1 MGDIR
6 FPGFGIHLKDVPESF
21 MLFGLE
27 VKLYGFVIAIGFILA
42 YIIVTKE
49 AKRTGQDDELYV
61 DFMLW
66 MIIPAILGARLYYI
80 LFSLDSYIEPGKGI
94 GETIKDMINI
104 RQGGL
109 AIYGGIIAAVIVA
122 IIFCKKRKANLK
134 LMADTAT
141 MALLTGQI
149 IGRFG
154 NFFNREAFGDYTDS
168 IFRMEL
174 PVSYF
179 KGNGSLNGL
188 IAENIINDTMIN
200 NVVNVDG
207 AAWISVHPTFL
218 YEALW
223 NLGLL
228 IIIFV
233 YRKHKKFDGELALLY
248 VWGYGL
254 GRVWIE
260 ALRSDSLM
268 VPGINMKV
276 SQLVAA
282 VCVLVASVIIV
293 KKRFDYVKEMN
304 NASSAKK
311 TDGVKTDSA
320 KKADGSKKDNGAKKI
335 DSTKKA
341 DSSKKNSGTNDSD
354 SSK

>member
-6 FPGFGIHLKDVPESF
+6 FPGLGINLKDVPESF

-27 VKLYGFVIAIGFILA
+27 VKLYGFVIAIGFVLA
-42 YIIVTKE
+42 YIIVTRE

-80 LFSLDSYIEPGKGI
+80 LFSLDSYIQPGKGF
-94 GETIKDMINI
+94 GETVIDMINI

-109 AIYGGIIAAVIVA
+109 AIYGGIIAGVIVA
-122 IIFCKKRKANLK
+122 IIFCRKKKANIK
-134 LMADTAT
+134 LMADTVT

-168 IFRMEL
+168 IFRMCL

-179 KGNGSLNGL
+179 TGNGTLNGL
-188 IAENIINDTMIN
+188 VADGIINETMIN
-200 NVVNVDG
+200 NPVYYDNAV
-207 AAWISVHPTFL
+207 WISVHPTFL

-228 IIIFV
+228 IIIFI

-268 VPGINMKV
+268 IPGINMKV

-282 VCVLVASVIIV
+282 LCVLLASVIIV

-304 NASSAKK
+304 SSRDKK
-311 TDGVKTDSA
+311 
-320 KKADGSKKDNGAKKI
+320 
-335 DSTKKA
+335 
-341 DSSKKNSGTNDSD
+341 
-354 SSK
+354 

>member
-6 FPGFGIHLKDVPESF
+6 FPGLGIYLKDVPESF
-21 MLFGLE
+21 SLFGLE
-27 VKLYGFVIAIGFILA
+27 IKLYGFMIAIGFILA
-42 YIIVTKE
+42 YIIATRE

-66 MIIPAILGARLYYI
+66 MIIPAILGARIYYVI
-80 LFSLDSYIEPGKGI
+80 FSLDSYIEPGKGL
-94 GETIKDMINI
+94 GKTILDMINI

-122 IIFCKKRKANLK
+122 IVFCRKKKANIK

-154 NFFNREAFGDYTDS
+154 NFFNREAFGDYTNS
-168 IFRMEL
+168 LFRMCI

-188 IAENIINDTMIN
+188 VESGVINETMIN
-200 NVVNVDG
+200 NVVEIES

-223 NLGLL
+223 NLGVLLL
-228 IIIFV
+228 IFF

-268 VPGINMKV
+268 VPGLNMKV
-276 SQLVAA
+276 SQLLAA
-282 VCVLVASVIIV
+282 VCVIVASIILV
-293 KKRFDYVKEMN
+293 KKRFDYVKEMSN
-304 NASSAKK
+304 ESSPK
-311 TDGVKTDSA
+311 
-320 KKADGSKKDNGAKKI
+320 
-335 DSTKKA
+335 
-341 DSSKKNSGTNDSD
+341 KKNV
-354 SSK
+354 SKVE

>member
-1 MGDIR
+1 MMGDIR
-6 FPGFGIHLKDVPESF
+6 FPGLGIHLKDVPESF
-21 MLFGLE
+21 NLFGLE

-42 YIIVTKE
+42 YIVATKE
-49 AKRTGQDDELYV
+49 AKRTGQDDEIYV

-66 MIIPAILGARLYYI
+66 MIIPAILGARLYYV
-80 LFSLDSYIEPGKGI
+80 LFSLDSYIEPGKGFWQ
-94 GETIKDMINI
+94 TFKDIINI

-122 IIFCKKRKANLK
+122 IIFCRKKKVSIK
-134 LMADTAT
+134 LMADTAA
-141 MALLTGQI
+141 MPLLIGQI
-149 IGRFG
+149 VGRFG

-168 IFRMEL
+168 FFRMCL

-179 KGNGSLNGL
+179 NGNGSINGL
-188 IAENIINDTMIN
+188 REQGIINEAMVSNPVYFDN
-200 NVVNVDG
+200 

-228 IIIFV
+228 LVIFF
-233 YRKHKKFDGELALLY
+233 YRKNKKFDGELGLLY

-293 KKRFDYVKEMN
+293 KKRFDCVKEM
-304 NASSAKK
+304 ASEKE
-311 TDGVKTDSA
+311 
-320 KKADGSKKDNGAKKI
+320 
-335 DSTKKA
+335 TKK
-341 DSSKKNSGTNDSD
+341 K
-354 SSK
+354 

>member
-1 MGDIR
+1 MA
-6 FPGFGIHLKDVPESF
+6 
-21 MLFGLE
+21 
-27 VKLYGFVIAIGFILA
+27 YFVA
-42 YIIVTKE
+42 TRE
-49 AKRTGQDDELYV
+49 EKRSGQDEELYV

-66 MIIPAILGARLYYI
+66 MIIPAILGARLYYV
-80 LFSLDSYIEPGKGI
+80 LFSLDSYIEPGKGAWQ
-94 GETIKDMINI
+94 TFKDIINI

-122 IIFCKKRKANLK
+122 IIFCKRRKVSIK
-134 LMADTAT
+134 LMADTAA
-141 MALLTGQI
+141 MPLLIGQI

-168 IFRMEL
+168 VFRMCL

-179 KGNGSLNGL
+179 NGNGSMNSLVEDG
-188 IAENIINDTMIN
+188 IINQAMIS
-200 NVVNVDG
+200 NVVNYYDT
-207 AAWISVHPTFL
+207 AWISVHPTFL

-228 IIIFV
+228 LIIFF
-233 YRKHKKFDGELALLY
+233 YRKNKKFDGELGLLY

-282 VCVLVASVIIV
+282 ICVLVASVIIV
-293 KKRFDYVKEMN
+293 KKRFDYVKEMT
-304 NASSAKK
+304 SDKEAKEK
-311 TDGVKTDSA
+311 
-320 KKADGSKKDNGAKKI
+320 
-335 DSTKKA
+335 
-341 DSSKKNSGTNDSD
+341 
-354 SSK
+354 

>member
-6 FPGFGIHLKDVPESF
+6 FPGLGIHLKDVPESF
-21 MLFGLE
+21 NLFGLE

-42 YIIVTKE
+42 YIVVTRE

-66 MIIPAILGARLYYI
+66 MIIPAILGARIYYV
-80 LFSLDSYIEPGKGI
+80 LFSLDSYIEPGKGFWQ
-94 GETIKDMINI
+94 TFKDIVNI

-109 AIYGGIIAAVIVA
+109 AIYGGIIAAVVVA
-122 IIFCKKRKANLK
+122 IIFCKKKKVSIK
-134 LMADTAT
+134 LMADTAA
-141 MALLTGQI
+141 MPLLIGQI
-149 IGRFG
+149 VGRFG
-154 NFFNREAFGDYTDS
+154 NFFNREAFGDYTDGL
-168 IFRMEL
+168 FRMCL

-179 KGNGSLNGL
+179 NGNGSINGL
-188 IAENIINDTMIN
+188 REQGIINEAMVSNPVYFDN
-200 NVVNVDG
+200 

-223 NLGLL
+223 NLALL
-228 IIIFV
+228 LVIFL
-233 YRKHKKFDGELALLY
+233 YRKNKKFDGELGLLY

-282 VCVLVASVIIV
+282 ICVLVASVIIV
-293 KKRFDYVKEMN
+293 KKRFDYVKEMT
-304 NASSAKK
+304 SDKEVKK
-311 TDGVKTDSA
+311 K
-320 KKADGSKKDNGAKKI
+320 
-335 DSTKKA
+335 
-341 DSSKKNSGTNDSD
+341 
-354 SSK
+354 

>member
-1 MGDIR
+1 MYDIK
-6 FPGFGIHLKDVPESF
+6 FPGLGINLNDVPESF
-21 MLFGLE
+21 NLFGVE
-27 VKLYGFVIAIGFILA
+27 VKMYGFMIAIGFILA
-42 YIIVTKE
+42 YLIVTRE
-49 AKRTGQDDELYV
+49 AKRTGQNDELYV

-66 MIIPAILGARLYYI
+66 MIIPAKLGARLYYV
-80 LFSLDSYIEPGKGI
+80 LFSLDSYIESGKGFWQTFLDI
-94 GETIKDMINI
+94 INI

-109 AIYGGIIAAVIVA
+109 AIYGGIIAGVIVG
-122 IIFCKKRKANLK
+122 IIFCKKRKVNIK

-168 IFRMEL
+168 IFRMNI

-188 IAENIINDTMIN
+188 ISEGIINEAMIN
-200 NVVNVDG
+200 NVVQIDNV
-207 AAWISVHPTFL
+207 AWISVHPTFL

-223 NLGLL
+223 NLGVLL
-228 IIIFV
+228 VIFF

-268 VPGINMKV
+268 IPGINMKV

-293 KKRFDYVKEMN
+293 KKRFDYIKEMN
-304 NASSAKK
+304 S
-311 TDGVKTDSA
+311 D
-320 KKADGSKKDNGAKKI
+320 KAEEK
-335 DSTKKA
+335 
-341 DSSKKNSGTNDSD
+341 
-354 SSK
+354 

>member
-6 FPGFGIHLKDVPESF
+6 FPGLGIHLKDVPEGFS
-21 MLFGLE
+21 LFGLD
-27 VKLYGFVIAIGFILA
+27 VKLYGFMIAIGFILA
-42 YIIVTKE
+42 YVIVTRE

-66 MIIPAILGARLYYI
+66 MIIPAILGARIYYV
-80 LFSLDSYIEPGKGI
+80 LFSLDSYIEPGKGFWK
-94 GETIKDMINI
+94 TFVDMINI

-109 AIYGGIIAAVIVA
+109 AIYGGIIAGVITA
-122 IIFCKKRKANLK
+122 IIFCKKKKANIK
-134 LMADTAT
+134 LMADTAA
-141 MALLTGQI
+141 MSLLVGQI

-154 NFFNREAFGDYTDS
+154 NFFNREAFGDYTGS
-168 IFRMEL
+168 VFRMCL

-179 KGNGSLNGL
+179 NGNGSLNALVEEG
-188 IAENIINDTMIN
+188 IITETMIS
-200 NVVNVDG
+200 NVVQIDNV
-207 AAWISVHPTFL
+207 AWISVHPTFL
-218 YEALW
+218 YEAIW

-228 IIIFV
+228 LIIIF
-233 YRKHKKFDGELALLY
+233 YRKHKKFDGEIGLLY

-304 NASSAKK
+304 
-311 TDGVKTDSA
+311 
-320 KKADGSKKDNGAKKI
+320 
-335 DSTKKA
+335 TKS
-341 DSSKKNSGTNDSD
+341 DKNDKNTSEE
-354 SSK
+354 

>member
-6 FPGFGIHLKDVPESF
+6 FPGLGINLKDVPEGF
-21 MLFGLE
+21 TLFGLD
-27 VKLYGFVIAIGFILA
+27 VKLYGLMIAIGFILA
-42 YIIVTKE
+42 YFIAIKE

-80 LFSLDSYIEPGKGI
+80 IFSLDSYIEPGKGVW
-94 GETIKDMINI
+94 ETFLDMINI

-109 AIYGGIIAAVIVA
+109 AIYGGIIAGVITA
-122 IIFCKKRKANLK
+122 IIFCKKKKVNIK
-134 LMADTAT
+134 LMADTA
-141 MALLTGQI
+141 ALPLLTGQI

-168 IFRMEL
+168 IFRMCL

-179 KGNGSLNGL
+179 NGNGSLNNLMEEG
-188 IAENIINDTMIN
+188 IINQNMVN
-200 NVVNVDG
+200 NVVHMDN

-223 NLGLL
+223 NLGIFL
-228 IIIFV
+228 IIFF
-233 YRKHKKFDGELALLY
+233 YRKNKKFDGELALLY

-268 VPGINMKV
+268 IPGVNMKV

-282 VCVLVASVIIV
+282 ICVLAASVIIV
-293 KKRFDYVKEMN
+293 KKRFDYVKEM
-304 NASSAKK
+304 SSSSDSKK
-311 TDGVKTDSA
+311 
-320 KKADGSKKDNGAKKI
+320 KKASK
-335 DSTKKA
+335 
-341 DSSKKNSGTNDSD
+341 
-354 SSK
+354 